1 MTVEQIN
8 KEIELIDQQ
17 IKELKDH
24 RCETLVCTNNEYE
37 TSSKIQDLSERRAEL
52 YYQSNPKIE
61 KRHEGQAVG
70 GAEQAARHKEK
81 VEIAKNLLDVLEDDV
96 ISAKTGLS
104 IDAVK
109 ELRK

>member
-8 KEIELIDQQ
+8 KEIKVIDQQ
-17 IKELKDH
+17 IKELKEH
-24 RCETLVCTNNEYE
+24 RCESLVCTNDEYE
-37 TSSKIQDLSERRAEL
+37 ISSKIQDLSERRTEL
-52 YYQSNPKIE
+52 HYQLNPKSE
-61 KRHEGQAVG
+61 KRHEGKVAG
-70 GAEQAARHKEK
+70 GAEKSARHQEK

-104 IDAVK
+104 LDEVK